1 MGVFFFKTKHK
12 LSSIISM
19 IILLESVLSQ
29 TFKFIPRS
37 LDADSMIIEDDAENT
52 SVTIDITPSVDRY
65 YLSVSEVLTL
75 VEGRFYTLKV
85 LNGLEVVYKDKIFC
99 TNQTVSSYSINDN
112 EYVQHS
118 TNNDFVIID

>member
-37 LDADSMIIEDDAENT
+37 LEADSMVIEDDAENT

-75 VEGRFYTLKV
+75 VEGRFYTIKV
-85 LNGLEVVYKDKIFC
+85 LNGLDVVYKDKIFC

>member
-1 MGVFFFKTKHK
+1 
-12 LSSIISM
+12 M

-37 LDADSMIIEDDAENT
+37 LDADSMVIEDDAENT

-75 VEGRFYTLKV
+75 VEGRFYTIKV
-85 LNGLEVVYKDKIFC
+85 LNGLDVVYKDKIFC

-118 TNNDFVIID
+118 TNNDFVIIE

>member
-1 MGVFFFKTKHK
+1 VGVFFFKTKHK

>member
-1 MGVFFFKTKHK
+1 
-12 LSSIISM
+12 M

-37 LDADSMIIEDDAENT
+37 LEADSMVIEDDAENT

-85 LNGLEVVYKDKIFC
+85 LNGLDVVYKDKIFC

>member
-1 MGVFFFKTKHK
+1 
-12 LSSIISM
+12 M

-75 VEGRFYTLKV
+75 VEGRFYTIKV
-85 LNGLEVVYKDKIFC
+85 LNGLDVVYKDKIFC

-118 TNNDFVIID
+118 TNNDFVIIE

>member
-1 MGVFFFKTKHK
+1 
-12 LSSIISM
+12 M

-85 LNGLEVVYKDKIFC
+85 LNGLDVVYKDKIFC

-118 TNNDFVIID
+118 TNNDFVIIE